1 MKLQET
7 FEIYKTNNTYLPK
20 PWERKELVFASDERL
35 LNYESF
41 DVEFFEKILDIDFYD
56 RFFSDK
62 SCLNILYCDYDDD
75 KTIKQ
80 GISNKVKLTYGA
92 NI

>member
-41 DVEFFEKILDIDFYD
+41 DVKFFEKIFDIDFYN
-56 RFFSDK
+56 RFSQTK
-62 SCLNILYCDYDDD
+62 A
-75 KTIKQ
+75 
-80 GISNKVKLTYGA
+80 V
-92 NI
+92 